1 MRMTRSPREDTRRRV
16 LSVVRWPLGGIRTYL
31 LYNYPILAEAGYRF
45 TLVGP
50 ADDSFRGLCREVQSW
65 ENVEFVEAPLSGRG
79 CKLRST
85 VRRLL
90 RERPFDLIHSQ
101 GLTAGVE
108 AVLANLSCGVPH
120 VITSHDVIRPGQF
133 AGLRGWLKR
142 RVLGRIL
149 GRAHALVAVSQD
161 ACQNHL
167 QYLPALRHGS
177 CRVLTIPNG
186 VDTARF
192 SVSVGHVSNVS
203 VRQLSKL
210 PGTLE
215 TCPTRTLET
224 CPTLRERLGVPDD
237 VCLLGFLGRFMEQK
251 GFLVLVDALERL
263 VAAEQPP
270 RFRLLAVGSG
280 DYVREYRAEIAS
292 RPGVAGCITF
302 VDHTPDITPILR
314 EIDLL
319 VMPSLWEACG
329 LLAIEAM
336 CAGIPVLGSDCI
348 GLREVLFG
356 GPSAM
361 VPAGDAAALAQGI
374 RQAIEAPWKEKAAE
388 YAPLACRRFD
398 VRQGAGE
405 LLALFDQLRGLRARP
420 KVQGS
425 GFEENVDGKS

>member
-1 MRMTRSPREDTRRRV
+1 MIRPSQHDLLRRV
-16 LSVVRWPLGGIRTYL
+16 LTVVRWPLGGIRTYL
-31 LYNYPILAEAGYRF
+31 LYNYPILAGAGYRF

-50 ADDSFRGLCREVQSW
+50 ADEPFRTLCREMQTW
-65 ENVEFVEAPLSGRG
+65 EGAEFVESPVAGPR

-90 RERPFDLIHSQ
+90 RERRFDLIHSQ

-108 AVLANLSCGVPH
+108 AVLANLGCRVPH
-120 VITSHDVIRPGQF
+120 VITSHDVIRPDQF
-133 AGLRGWLKR
+133 VGVRGWLKR

-149 GRAHALVAVSQD
+149 GRAHALVAVSHD

-167 QYLPALRHGS
+167 QYLPALRHGA
-177 CRVLTIPNG
+177 CWVLTIPNG

-192 SVSVGHVSNVS
+192 GVPAGPISNVP
-203 VRQLSKL
+203 VRQLSAL
-210 PGTLE
+210 PGTSE
-215 TCPTRTLET
+215 TCPTRPLET
-224 CPTLRERLGVPDD
+224 CSTLRERLGVPDD
-237 VCLLGFLGRFMEQK
+237 ICLLGFLGRFMEQK

-263 VAAEQPP
+263 VAAGQPP

-280 DYVREYRAEIAS
+280 DYVREYREEIAS

-336 CAGIPVLGSDCI
+336 CAGVPVLGSDCI
-348 GLREVLFG
+348 GLREVLSG

-361 VPAGDAAALAQGI
+361 VAAGDAAALAQGI
-374 RQAIEAPWKEKAAE
+374 RQAIDAPWKDRAAE
-388 YAPLACRRFD
+388 YASVARRRFD
-398 VRQGAGE
+398 VRRSAEE
-405 LLALFDQLRGLRARP
+405 LLGLFEHVLRPA
-420 KVQGS
+420 K
-425 GFEENVDGKS
+425 

>member
-1 MRMTRSPREDTRRRV
+1 MIQPAQHDVPRRV
-16 LSVVRWPLGGIRTYL
+16 LTVVRWPLGGIRTYL

-50 ADDSFRGLCREVQSW
+50 ADEPFRVLCREMQAW
-65 ENVEFVEAPLSGRG
+65 EGAEFVEAPVAGPR

-85 VRRLL
+85 VRRAL
-90 RERPFDLIHSQ
+90 RQRRFDLIHSQ

-108 AVLANLSCGVPH
+108 AVLANLGCGVPH
-120 VITSHDVIRPGQF
+120 VVTSHDVIRPTQF
-133 AGLRGWLKR
+133 VGVRGWLKR

-149 GRAHALVAVSQD
+149 GRAHALVAVSHD

-167 QYLPALRHGS
+167 QYLPALRHGA

-192 SVSVGHVSNVS
+192 NASVERVSNAPGS
-203 VRQLSKL
+203 LESRRT
-210 PGTLE
+210 GTLE
-215 TCPTRTLET
+215 TCPM
-224 CPTLRERLGVPDD
+224 LRERLGVPDD

-280 DYVREYRAEIAS
+280 DYVREYREEIAR

-336 CAGIPVLGSDCI
+336 CAGVPVLGSDCI

-361 VPAGDAAALAQGI
+361 APAGDAAALAQGI
-374 RQAIEAPWKEKAAE
+374 RQAIEAPWKDRAAD
-388 YAPLACRRFD
+388 YAPVARQRFD
-398 VRQGAGE
+398 VRRSAEE
-405 LLALFDQLRGLRARP
+405 LLGLFEQVLRPAT
-420 KVQGS
+420 
-425 GFEENVDGKS
+425 